1 MPLDVR
7 SILPTVPGVPAWGA
21 VLIAGGATF
30 VGFLL
35 DAMRGSEL
43 TSAFAV
49 FYFLGCVAAVL
60 AVRSRG
66 LFAATVQPPLILVV
80 GVPLA
85 YQSLTPGTGGGMKDL
100 IFNTALP
107 LVNRFPL
114 MLVTALVVLAIAAG
128 RRYLNHQARPQPARA
143 ARAAA
148 EPAAGPARPASRP
161 TTGSHTQVHTQP
173 GRRIRG
179 GEHPT
184 GSRRRVVEPPLDSGQ
199 FDQTDQFDRDRQLDR
214 GGDRRPYRA
223 ASAGGASREPF
234 RPASAPVPAATL
246 RPEPT
251 TRQYAR
257 QPEPVGHPAEQY
269 SQPADPDVP
278 VHPLPRVR
286 YRDRHDAP

>member
-21 VLIAGGATF
+21 VLIAVGATF

-35 DAMRGSEL
+35 DAMRGTEL

-49 FYFLGCVAAVL
+49 FYFLGCVGAAL

-66 LFAATVQPPLILVV
+66 LFAAAVQPPLILVV

-114 MLVTALVVLAIAAG
+114 MLVTALVVLAITAG

-143 ARAAA
+143 ARGTA
-148 EPAAGPARPASRP
+148 EPTAAPARPASRP
-161 TTGSHTQVHTQP
+161 ATAPHTQVHAQS
-173 GRRIRG
+173 GRRTRG
-179 GEHPT
+179 GENST
-184 GSRRRVVEPPLDSGQ
+184 GARRRVAEPQLDSGQ
-199 FDQTDQFDRDRQLDR
+199 FDLTDQFDRDRRLDVE
-214 GGDRRPYRA
+214 GDRRSHRA
-223 ASAGGASREPF
+223 ASTGGSPREPF
-234 RPASAPVPAATL
+234 RPASAPVPAARL
-246 RPEPT
+246 RPEPA

-257 QPEPVGHPAEQY
+257 QSEPVGHAAEQY
-269 SQPADPDVP
+269 TQPADPDVP
-278 VHPLPRVR
+278 VHPLPQVR